1 MLHMHA
7 AGWEDGEGR
16 DTAGRLQSGLQSSPA
31 GPGEEKLAAVTQCK
45 IKVPKLDSGRKKV
58 LGEMKEQSRLS
69 VPTPAWPLPFL
80 HHKYT

>member
-1 MLHMHA
+1 MQQ
-7 AGWEDGEGR
+7 AGKIERAE
-16 DTAGRLQSGLQSSPA
+16 TLQGGCNLGA